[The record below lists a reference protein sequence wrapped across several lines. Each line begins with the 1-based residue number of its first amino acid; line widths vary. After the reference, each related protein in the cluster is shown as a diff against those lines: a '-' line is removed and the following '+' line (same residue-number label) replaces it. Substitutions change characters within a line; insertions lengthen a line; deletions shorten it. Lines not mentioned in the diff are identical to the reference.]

1 MYKINET
8 SEIENR
14 IEFVKDTEGARL
26 ARMGLNTFRK
36 LAEEF
41 GAVYMV
47 SDKLRITDWNKFK
60 EGLEKYRLNKDDTEP
75 KADFEGEE

>member
-1 MYKINET
+1 MYKIDEM

-14 IEFVKDTEGARL
+14 IEFVRDNEGARL

-41 GAVYMV
+41 DAVYLV
-47 SDKLRITDWNKFK
+47 GDKLRITDWNKFK
-60 EGLEKYRLNKDDTEP
+60 EGLEKYRLNKNNENYESVGDNS
-75 KADFEGEE
+75 